1 MIAAAPILP
10 AWVVLPMGVLTL
22 LVIAAHVSVMLGDHT
37 IPGSRKRIRVAN
49 GFVMMF
55 VTPLIAFAFGVL
67 SPDDVRTFTVVWTLI
82 IGLLFI
88 VIMLAGF
95 DVLNTARLHTA
106 ERRRLRKRLREAWES
121 ARERTP

>member
-1 MIAAAPILP
+1 MIASSPILP

-22 LVIAAHVSVMLGDHT
+22 LVIAAHVSVMLGDGS
-37 IPGSRKRIRVAN
+37 IPASRRRIRVAN
-49 GFVMMF
+49 GFVMLF

-88 VIMLAGF
+88 VIMLAGL

-106 ERRRLRKRLREAWES
+106 ERRRLRARLREAWES
-121 ARERTP
+121 SRERTP